1 MKVSGFTIVRNAI
14 KYDYPIVEA
23 ITSILPL
30 CDEFIVSV
38 GNSDDDT
45 LALIQSID
53 SPKIKIVQSM
63 WDDTLREGGR
73 VLAVETDK
81 AYQHIAPDADWA
93 FYIQADEV
101 VHEQYHANIRAA
113 MQQYKDDKQVDGLLF
128 NYLHFYGSYSYVA
141 DAYNW
146 YRKEIRIVRKRN
158 DIYSHG
164 DAQGFRKGK
173 GEKLDVLAALNYCF
187 EHLKIK
193 DLYVIGWSFGTEL
206 ALQYARDERI
216 KELILLSPPMLST
229 TQEDLDFW
237 IKDGRVITALIPEL
251 DDYLKPDAAR
261 LKFSKV
267 KNLKQIDVAGA
278 KHLWVGEPMVHL
290 VLSEIVKVIAPSRLP
305 LPQEI

>member
-1 MKVSGFTIVRNAI
+1 VPELIRPST
-14 KYDYPIVEA
+14 
-23 ITSILPL
+23 ILPANRSA
-30 CDEFIVSV
+30 I
-38 GNSDDDT
+38 
-45 LALIQSID
+45 SIKT
-53 SPKIKIVQSM
+53 S
-63 WDDTLREGGR
+63 
-73 VLAVETDK
+73 
-81 AYQHIAPDADWA
+81 
-93 FYIQADEV
+93 
-101 VHEQYHANIRAA
+101 
-113 MQQYKDDKQVDGLLF
+113 DGLNLIGEVATPLGEISGSLLMLHPNPSGGGMMDSHIYKKAANRLPAMAGVQIIRF
-128 NYLHFYGSYSYVA
+128 NTRGSKSEAGKSDGEY
-141 DAYNW
+141 D
-146 YRKEIRIVRKRN
+146 
-158 DIYSHG
+158 HG
-164 DAQGFRKGK
+164 KS
-173 GEKLDVLAALNYCF
+173 EKLDVLAALEYCF
-187 EHLKIK
+187 DQLKIK

-206 ALQYARDERI
+206 ALQYARDKRI